1 MTTPVI
7 VAHLDPI
14 PKILQKLLRSSL
26 LPLSATV
33 AGVMLMVAALFFMMI
48 VVDKMME
55 WMGEQW
61 NRDGLNIFIVL
72 SDFQRLLLPAA
83 KFGSLIG

>member
-61 NRDGLNIFIVL
+61 NREGLNIFIFVTHF
-72 SDFQRLLLPAA
+72 SKPP
-83 KFGSLIG
+83 